1 MLQFTHLV
9 KDPVGIHAG
18 PAGRISRKAKEFPG
32 TVITIDKQGTSVQA
46 NKLMLLMGLGVKG
59 GDTIT
64 VTIEGGEEEKA
75 AAAMKEFLEK
85 ELCSCKANSA
95 GLFAFFGYRAAWGRS
110 IGQGSC
116 GGCRCARSARS
127 IRNCCR

>member
-46 NKLMLLMGLGVKG
+46 NLLMGLGVKG

-85 ELCSCKANSA
+85 EL
-95 GLFAFFGYRAAWGRS
+95 
-110 IGQGSC
+110 
-116 GGCRCARSARS
+116 
-127 IRNCCR
+127 

>member
-1 MLQFTHLV
+1 MFLTTTRQQCAPQKKGRQPTLLQYTHLV

-85 ELCSCKANSA
+85 EL
-95 GLFAFFGYRAAWGRS
+95 
-110 IGQGSC
+110 
-116 GGCRCARSARS
+116 
-127 IRNCCR
+127 

>member
-32 TVITIDKQGTSVQA
+32 TVITIDKQGTRVQA

-85 ELCSCKANSA
+85 EL
-95 GLFAFFGYRAAWGRS
+95 
-110 IGQGSC
+110 
-116 GGCRCARSARS
+116 
-127 IRNCCR
+127 